1 MATLQATKIRE
12 ALQKA
17 KRVGRVEE
25 AVTIDG
31 CPLVLQNLAPDDY
44 DAIHAELEGLEDVEY
59 LHAFQ
64 AAHVARSIV
73 ELGDQDLRDVDF
85 VEDEVPSGKV
95 LLSGSLSKA
104 LAEELL
110 KKIKSS
116 GGEGSIT
123 PDGEVR
129 LVKLERHEWLRTRV
143 LSDWGREALA
153 VAWRKFAEVLA
164 SADEK
169 AKNGIQFKIP
179 DESSEERYRRL
190 LGELKE
196 VEEDLPTELVQSI
209 LGDAGYMTKSSKE
222 ELEAVE
228 QKMRNMASSSQ
239 EEAQEEEEVAPP
251 PPVQPVRRAAP
262 EPQPQPS
269 QAAPVQK
276 GPDPQELMRNRQ
288 PLNRQAVAPPVPQPQ
303 ARTRVQPAGEAAPV
317 PEQLRRAAQA
327 NNSIL
332 GRSAQIAA
340 LEGAVDP
347 SLVDEPPPR
356 VPRSEEVAELSQRGP
371 EVDGRQVAGITDQPP
386 VVGINP
392 RFRPPPK

>member
-17 KRVGRVEE
+17 KHVGRVEE
-25 AVTIDG
+25 AVVIDG
-31 CPLVLQNLAPDDY
+31 CPLVLQNLTTDDY
-44 DAIHAELEGLEDVEY
+44 DAISAELEGLEDVEY

-73 ELGDQDLRDVDF
+73 ELGDQDLRAVDF
-85 VEDEVPSGKV
+85 VEDEVPAGKV
-95 LLSGSLSKA
+95 LLSASLSKA

-116 GGEGSIT
+116 GGEGSIA
-123 PDGEVR
+123 PDGDTR
-129 LVKLERHEWLRTRV
+129 LVRLERHEWLRSRV
-143 LSDWGREALA
+143 LTGWGREALA

-190 LGELKE
+190 IGEIKE
-196 VEEDLPTELVQSI
+196 VEEDLPVELVQSI

-228 QKMRNMASSSQ
+228 QRMRNMVSSEKS
-239 EEAQEEEEVAPP
+239 EPEVS
-251 PPVQPVRRAAP
+251 PPVQA
-262 EPQPQPS
+262 QPQAQASPS
-269 QAAPVQK
+269 PQVTTS
-276 GPDPQELMRNRQ
+276 PQELMRNRQ
-288 PLNRQAVAPPVPQPQ
+288 PLNRQAVVPPVPQTQ
-303 ARTRVQPAGEAAPV
+303 AKVPLGEAAPV
-317 PEQLRRAAQA
+317 PEQLRRVAQT
-327 NNSIL
+327 NNALL

-347 SLVDEPPPR
+347 SLVVESPPR
-356 VPRSEEVAELSQRGP
+356 IPRSEEVAELAQRGA
-371 EVDGRQVAGITDQPP
+371 EIDARQVVEITDQPP

-392 RFRPPPK
+392 RFRPPPR